1 MTSRWMTVAVLAAAL
16 ALSAQAGVARAEV
29 AELRMATQFGIGAMP
44 MILMQRNQ
52 LLEQQLAAA
61 GLPNVKVS
69 WRQFP
74 GGGPMND
81 GLLSGSL
88 DIVSGGTTVFLALWA
103 KARGTPSAVRS
114 VGALSA
120 LPLWF
125 LTRNPD
131 VKRLEDLTDKDKIA
145 LTTVKVSVHA
155 MLLQMAAEKIWG
167 SANSSRFDRL
177 TVTMPHAN
185 AAAALISGGTELN
198 NHFSAPPYQNMEA
211 KAPGVRRITSA
222 QDILGARSS
231 YMVAYATE
239 KFRADNPK
247 TYGAFV
253 AALRQSLETINKDP
267 RGAARDYLDVSK
279 DPISLDELTELVT
292 DAGSKFSMTPDLVT
306 TFADFMFKQG
316 LTKTRPESWKDM
328 FFPEV
333 YDHPG
338 S

>member
-1 MTSRWMTVAVLAAAL
+1 MTGRWLAAAAVVML
-16 ALSAQAGVARAEV
+16 TQASVARAEV
-29 AELRMATQFGIGAMP
+29 AEMRMATQFGIGAMP
-44 MILMQRNQ
+44 MILMQRNH
-52 LLEQQLAAA
+52 LLEQQLVAA

-74 GGGPMND
+74 GGAPMND

-88 DIVSGGTTVFLALWA
+88 DIVSGGTTVFLTLWA

-131 VKRLEDLTDKDKIA
+131 VKRLEDLSDKDKIA
-145 LTTVKVSVHA
+145 VTTVKVSVHA

-167 SANSSRFDRL
+167 AAQFNRFDRL

-185 AAAALISGGTELN
+185 AAAAMMSGSTEIN
-198 NHFSAPPYQNMEA
+198 NHFTAPPYQNMEI
-211 KAPGVRRITSA
+211 KAPGIRRITTA

-239 KFRADNPK
+239 KFRADNPRA
-247 TYGAFV
+247 YGAFV
-253 AALRQSLETINKDP
+253 AALRQSLDIINKDP
-267 RGAARDYLDVSK
+267 RGAASDYLDVAK
-279 DPISLDELTELVT
+279 DPIGLDELTELVT
-292 DAGSKFSMTPDLVT
+292 DPGSKFAMTPDHVT
-306 TFADFMFKQG
+306 AFADFMLKLG
-316 LTKTRPESWKDM
+316 LTKTRPESWKDL

-333 YDHPG
+333 HDQPG

>member
-1 MTSRWMTVAVLAAAL
+1 MTGKWLAAAAV
-16 ALSAQAGVARAEV
+16 ALIAQAGAARAEV

-52 LLEQQLAAA
+52 LLEQQLAAT
-61 GLPNVKVS
+61 GLSNVKVS

-74 GGGPMND
+74 GGAPMND

-114 VGALSA
+114 AGALSA

-131 VKRLEDLTDKDKIA
+131 VKRLEDLTEKDKIA

-167 SANSSRFDRL
+167 AANSGRFDRL
-177 TVTMPHAN
+177 TVAMPHAN
-185 AAAALISGGTELN
+185 AAAALMSGGTEIN
-198 NHFSAPPYQNMEA
+198 NHFTAPPYQNMA
-211 KAPGVRRITSA
+211 IKAPGVRRITTA
-222 QDILGARSS
+222 DEILGARSS

-253 AALRQSLETINKDP
+253 AALRQSQDIINKDP
-267 RGAARDYLDVSK
+267 KGAARDYLDVSK
-279 DPISLDELTELVT
+279 DPISLDELAELVS
-292 DAGSKFSMTPDLVT
+292 DPGSKFAMTPDHVT

-316 LTKTRPESWKDM
+316 LTKTKPDSWKDM

-333 YDHPG
+333 HDQPG

>member
-155 MLLQMAAEKIWG
+155 MLL
-167 SANSSRFDRL
+167 
-177 TVTMPHAN
+177 
-185 AAAALISGGTELN
+185 
-198 NHFSAPPYQNMEA
+198 
-211 KAPGVRRITSA
+211 
-222 QDILGARSS
+222 
-231 YMVAYATE
+231 
-239 KFRADNPK
+239 
-247 TYGAFV
+247 
-253 AALRQSLETINKDP
+253 
-267 RGAARDYLDVSK
+267 
-279 DPISLDELTELVT
+279 
-292 DAGSKFSMTPDLVT
+292 
-306 TFADFMFKQG
+306 
-316 LTKTRPESWKDM
+316 
-328 FFPEV
+328 
-333 YDHPG
+333 
-338 S
+338 

>member
-1 MTSRWMTVAVLAAAL
+1 MTGKWLAAAAVVML
-16 ALSAQAGVARAEV
+16 AQASGARAEV
-29 AELRMATQFGIGAMP
+29 ADMRMATQFGIGAMP
-44 MILMQRNQ
+44 MILMQRNH
-52 LLEQQLAAA
+52 LLEQQLGAA
-61 GLPNVKVS
+61 GLKNVKVS
-69 WRQFP
+69 WHQFP
-74 GGGPMND
+74 GGAPMND

-88 DIVSGGTTVFLALWA
+88 DIVSGGTTVFLTLWA

-131 VKRLEDLTDKDKIA
+131 VKRLEDLSDKDKIA
-145 LTTVKVSVHA
+145 VTTVKVSVHA

-167 SANSSRFDRL
+167 SANSNRFDRL

-185 AAAALISGGTELN
+185 AAAAMMSGSTEIN
-198 NHFSAPPYQNMEA
+198 NHFTAPPYQNMEI
-211 KAPGVRRITSA
+211 KASGVRRITTA

-239 KFRADNPK
+239 KFRADNPRA
-247 TYGAFV
+247 YGAFV
-253 AALRQSLETINKDP
+253 AALRQSLDIINKDP
-267 RGAARDYLDVSK
+267 RGAASDYLDVAK

-292 DAGSKFSMTPDLVT
+292 DPGSKFAMTPDHVT
-306 TFADFMFKQG
+306 AFADFMLKQG
-316 LTKTRPESWKDM
+316 LTKTRPESWKDL

-333 YDHPG
+333 HDQPG